1 MARPLDRIPPE
12 SRRFWIGLGVIT
24 LIALAWRVYYVIDQ
38 HVFCGSGSRDAF
50 LRSPSCH
57 EGRLLLN
64 GDAAYY
70 HWEANLVAKGYGFI
84 DPTRFELFGTKTPS
98 AGHPPAYMIYLAGVS
113 RFIGTSELTHR
124 LASTV
129 LGAAAVFMIGVLARH
144 IFKSDWAGWTAA
156 LLAAGYANL
165 WINDEMLMSESMYVL
180 ATAVAVLLAYRFWD
194 APRVRTAVLMGLGIA
209 FATLSRAE
217 AISLF
222 PFLAVPF
229 GFLVTRRGG
238 GKVRWKRGAK
248 FALASCLAGGLLI
261 VPWVAYNSTRFEH
274 PVFLSNGAGSV
285 LMTANCDSWVPRDE
299 PQDAGQ
305 YRGTYHG
312 NYVGYWSIYCT
323 GGLDARLEHFYPPA
337 KAAYYQEQL
346 GNIPG
351 TDINFFGDESTHE
364 VAWRAVGTAEIKDHL
379 RQMPWVIVLRVG
391 RMWDFFRPRQNM
403 FLNGVLE
410 GRGYWQSRLAT
421 FEYYPLLALSIG
433 GLVLL
438 RRRRVPI
445 LPFLAIALTITITA
459 ATSFGITR
467 YRAPVDAML
476 PVLAGGALVWLFQ
489 LVWNRWKQRGRAPQP
504 APAAP

>member
-50 LRSPSCH
+50 LRSPACNQ
-57 EGRLLLN
+57 GRLLLN

-84 DPTRFELFGTKTPS
+84 DPTRYELFGMKTPS
-98 AGHPPAYMIYLAGVS
+98 AGHPPAYMLYLAAVS
-113 RFIGTSELTHR
+113 RFIGTSQLTHR
-124 LASTV
+124 LASTL
-129 LGAAAVFMIGVLARH
+129 LGAGAVLMIGVLARH
-144 IFKSDWAGWTAA
+144 IFKNDWAGWVAA

-180 ATAVAVLLAYRFWD
+180 ATATAVLLAYRFWD
-194 APRVRTAVLMGLGIA
+194 NPRIRTAVFMGLGIA
-209 FATLSRAE
+209 FAALSRAE
-217 AISLF
+217 AVSLF
-222 PFLAVPF
+222 PFLAIPF
-229 GFLVTRRGG
+229 GFLVTRKGG
-238 GKVRWKRGAK
+238 GKVKWRQGFKY
-248 FALASCLAGGLLI
+248 ALTACLAGGLLML
-261 VPWVAYNSTRFEH
+261 PWVAYNITRFEH

-285 LMTANCDSWVPRDE
+285 LMTGNCDSTVPAGE
-299 PQDAGQ
+299 QDAGQ
-305 YRGTYHG
+305 YRGTFHG
-312 NYVGYWSIYCT
+312 TYVGYWSIFCT
-323 GGLDARLEHFYPPA
+323 GGLDAKLDHFYSPE
-337 KAAYYQEQL
+337 KAAYYKAQL

-351 TDINFFGDESTHE
+351 TDVNFFGDESTHE
-364 VAWRAVGTAEIKDHL
+364 VAWRAVGMAEIKDHL
-379 RQMPWVIVLRVG
+379 RLEPWMVTLRVA
-391 RMWDFFRPRQNM
+391 RMFDFYRPTQNI

-410 GRGYWQSRLAT
+410 GRGYWQSKLAT
-421 FEYYPLLALSIG
+421 REYYPLLFFSII

-445 LPFLAIALTITITA
+445 LPFIAIALAITLTA

-476 PVLAGGALVWLFQ
+476 PVLAGGALVWAFEQ
-489 LVWNRWKQRGRAPQP
+489 AWSAWRQRGRASQS
-504 APAAP
+504 APVSP